1 MGLYQE
7 LSGSIDNVIAAYK
20 ASRTDGKTSFSEV
33 MTLVYNASA
42 TFVKLIEGVS
52 GKSGVEK
59 KEVVLEAVGKFYDEV
74 IAPIDIS
81 GIPNL
86 VEGMVD
92 SAIRALIMTL
102 VGSWIDAVVNIF
114 NKIGW
119 GSTDSA
125 VPAAVLQGPL
135 IF

>member
-7 LSGSIDNVIAAYK
+7 LSGSIDGVIAAYK
-20 ASRTDGKTSFSEV
+20 ESRTDGKTSFSEV
-33 MTLVYNASA
+33 MTLAYNASA
-42 TFVKLIEGVS
+42 TFVKLIEGLS
-52 GKSGVEK
+52 DKSGVEK
-59 KEVVLEAVGKFYDEV
+59 KEVVLAAIGKFYDEV
-74 IAPIDIS
+74 IAPMDIS

-119 GSTDSA
+119 GSADPTA
-125 VPAAVLQGPL
+125 PAAALQGPL

>member
-7 LSGSIDNVIAAYK
+7 LSGSIDSVIAAYK
-20 ASRTDGKTSFSEV
+20 QSRTDGKTSFSEV

-119 GSTDSA
+119 GLSDA
-125 VPAAVLQGPL
+125 VAPAAVLQGPL